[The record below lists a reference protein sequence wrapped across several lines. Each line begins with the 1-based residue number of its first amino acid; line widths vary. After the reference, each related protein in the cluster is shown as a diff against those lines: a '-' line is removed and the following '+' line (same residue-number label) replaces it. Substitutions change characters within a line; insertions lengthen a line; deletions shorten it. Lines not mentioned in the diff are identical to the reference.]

1 MVYAGGLTFDS
12 EDPSKF
18 LKIPNLITAHRF
30 GSALLDR
37 LGIRTTISAALKTLA
52 TTGAPDQF
60 LLGYLRLLRQRDVGE
75 DALVKS
81 ERDHRDSL
89 WAAVLNNP
97 TLQAEAEFKVVMAC
111 ITHQL

>member
-60 LLGYLRLLRQRDVGE
+60 LLGYCDNVTSAKLHLRSQKGTTGIVCGR
-75 DALVKS
+75 
-81 ERDHRDSL
+81 
-89 WAAVLNNP
+89 VLNNP
-97 TLQAEAEFKVVMAC
+97 TLQAVKAC